1 MERQQR
7 SEAVEQAP
15 SDRRY
20 TKEHEW
26 VKIEGDVA
34 TIGITEFAQ
43 SELGDVTYV
52 EVPQVGQQLA
62 AGQAFGVVES
72 VKAVSD
78 IYAPVGGEV
87 LEVNSALADEPEQVN
102 SSPYEGA
109 WMIKLRVNDPGTTSE
124 LMSAEEYEAHVAAGG
139 H

>member
-1 MERQQR
+1 MMDQP
-7 SEAVEQAP
+7 P

-26 VKIEGDVA
+26 IMIDGDIA

-52 EVPQVGQQLA
+52 EVPQVGQSLSQ
-62 AGQAFGVVES
+62 GQAFGVVES

-78 IYAPVGGEV
+78 IYAPVSGEV
-87 LEVNSALADEPEQVN
+87 VAVNDSLANEPETVN
-102 SSPYEGA
+102 ASPYERA
-109 WMIKLRVNDPGTTSE
+109 WMIKLRVANP
-124 LMSAEEYEAHVAAGG
+124 AEADALLTAADYEQHVAISG

>member
-1 MERQQR
+1 M
-7 SEAVEQAP
+7 EQAP
-15 SDRRY
+15 TDRRY

-26 VKIEGDVA
+26 VKIEGDIA

-43 SELGDVTYV
+43 GELGDVTYV

-62 AGQAFGVVES
+62 PGQAFGVVES

-78 IYAPVGGEV
+78 IYAPIGGEV
-87 LEVNSALADEPEQVN
+87 LEVNNSLADEPEQVN
-102 SSPYEGA
+102 VSPYEGA
-109 WMIKLRVNDPGTTSE
+109 WMIKLRVVNPGTTSE
-124 LMSAEEYEAHVAAGG
+124 LLSADEYAAHVAAGG

>member
-1 MERQQR
+1 MMDQP
-7 SEAVEQAP
+7 P

-26 VKIEGDVA
+26 IMIDGDIA

-52 EVPQVGQQLA
+52 EVPQVGQSLSQ
-62 AGQAFGVVES
+62 GQAFGVVES

-78 IYAPVGGEV
+78 IYAPVSGEV
-87 LEVNSALADEPEQVN
+87 VAVNDSLANEPETVN
-102 SSPYEGA
+102 ASPYERA
-109 WMIKLRVNDPGTTSE
+109 WMIKLRVANPAEADALLTAADYEQHVATTS
-124 LMSAEEYEAHVAAGG
+124 H
-139 H
+139 

>member
-1 MERQQR
+1 
-7 SEAVEQAP
+7 VEQAP

-26 VKIEGDVA
+26 VKIEGDIA

-62 AGQAFGVVES
+62 QGQAFGVVES

-87 LEVNSALADEPEQVN
+87 LEVNDALATEPEQVN
-102 SSPYEGA
+102 ISPYDGA
-109 WMIKLRVNDPGTTSE
+109 WMIKLRVTDPGMTSE
-124 LMSAEEYEAHVAAGG
+124 LLSADEYAAHVAAGG

>member
-1 MERQQR
+1 
-7 SEAVEQAP
+7 VEQAP
-15 SDRRY
+15 TDRRY

-26 VKIEGDVA
+26 VKIEGNIA

-62 AGQAFGVVES
+62 QGQAFGVVES

-78 IYAPVGGEV
+78 IYAPIGGEV
-87 LEVNSALADEPEQVN
+87 LEVNDALAAEPEQVN
-102 SSPYEGA
+102 VSPYDGA
-109 WMIKLRVNDPGTTSE
+109 WMIKLRVTDPGTTSE
-124 LMSAEEYEAHVAAGG
+124 LLSADEYAAHVAAGG